1 MWGRAAYRSFKREIG
16 KLEVFNYGEE
26 RINTE
31 KKREEDTRIVRMS
44 KSVLKNPISVNL
56 PYIIYNTHE
65 SEYKY
70 THINGN
76 FSPGLA
82 MLPSRLI
89 DHQSHF

>member
-1 MWGRAAYRSFKREIG
+1 MWGRAAYRLFKGEIR

-26 RINTE
+26 KFNTE
-31 KKREEDTRIVRMS
+31 KKRAKDTRIVRMS
-44 KSVLKNPISVNL
+44 ESVIENHISINL

-65 SEYKY
+65 CEYKY
-70 THINGN
+70 TYINEH

-89 DHQSHF
+89 DPQSHL

>member
-1 MWGRAAYRSFKREIG
+1 M
-16 KLEVFNYGEE
+16 E
-26 RINTE
+26 RKKIDIE
-31 KKREEDTRIVRMS
+31 KKRAEDTRIVRMS
-44 KSVLKNPISVNL
+44 VSIIENHISINL

-70 THINGN
+70 TYINEH

-89 DHQSHF
+89 DPQSDL

>member
-1 MWGRAAYRSFKREIG
+1 M
-16 KLEVFNYGEE
+16 E
-26 RINTE
+26 RKKIDIE
-31 KKREEDTRIVRMS
+31 KKRVEDTRIVRMS
-44 KSVLKNPISVNL
+44 VSIIENHISINL

-70 THINGN
+70 THINEH

-89 DHQSHF
+89 DPQSHL